1 MWGEKNQVS
10 FWKGYNKVMGNS
22 AQILT
27 CGKCVT
33 RERIVKWECNG
44 GDPEEELWQQ
54 QYNDNEKD

>member
-1 MWGEKNQVS
+1 
-10 FWKGYNKVMGNS
+10 MGNS